1 MKRLSGVHYLI
12 RATMT
17 PEEHL
22 HLLGPYLPTDRF
34 RAMLRGEELPFA
46 CVGAALLMDITGF
59 TPLTSGLVAQHG
71 ARRGGEELKKRLN
84 PMYETVAGQVF
95 YHGGSVIRFTGDGFI
110 AWFDDAQADLAGDVV
125 RVSALERAAAAGLEM
140 QAVMRFFHGLTLKVA
155 IGQGRAYRS
164 VVGNAAHGVM
174 DVLFGPAVEEMMVVA
189 ANPQPGLVLASES
202 VADRLRRGG
211 FTFTRGEGER
221 LIVENVTPDA
231 AQRAKAHRWTAWHAA
246 ADTASIAERA
256 RPWLPPV
263 LREQVAGGYVNF
275 VGELREALPMFIA
288 CDLPEI
294 SAEHLTATVEG
305 MQRIIAGAGGRLV
318 SIEIEQKRAVVFA
331 VFGAPLAHGDD
342 SERAISAALA
352 LREWALL
359 QSGIGSLRIGVS
371 RGLLYSG
378 IVGGEVRHEYST
390 IGDETNLAARLMMAA
405 QAGQILTTPRVRDD
419 THQRILYHDLTPINV
434 KGREDTIAVSEPYA
448 RVHAGYRRS
457 QRGEMVGRAA
467 ELVQVEKLLKAL
479 AGNMPRIL
487 RVEGQAGIGKSRLV
501 TELQRVAVER
511 GFELLE
517 GDCLSTQRTTAW
529 LPWRQIILDL
539 LGVAPD
545 SDDAENITTR
555 LTRALHEFNPEWADR
570 LPLLLEVLGME
581 DGNAPEMLQGE
592 TRRQAVIALICD
604 LLLRYANRKP
614 LVLTLEDIHWI
625 DEVSEA
631 LAIELARRLTVEPEP
646 ILLVLA
652 HRPQAE
658 MDRALDIFS
667 IVSEMYITS
676 VIMLTDLTQTEVGH
690 LVEAHLKARSPAE
703 LTAFVYEKARGNPF
717 FIKELLDT
725 LSEAEAIRIEGP
737 RARIVR
743 DLNASDLPRTVHE
756 IVQMRI
762 DRLSETDKILLKVA
776 SVIGLRF
783 PILVLAES
791 LPVSIAYDELLL
803 GLQHLEAR
811 DLIYHEE
818 GEAELTYGFKHAIVQ
833 DVVYQSLLDAQQIAL
848 HRAVG
853 DVLSRAAPQAVE
865 RLAWHFAR
873 ANDIPNMWKYLRLA
887 AERSLR
893 DYASL
898 AALGFLDETLR
909 VAEKYGKA
917 LALTDA
923 DLFAIRADRLGV
935 LLRSG
940 SAQPAQDELGEL
952 ARLAARADRRDW
964 QVMILTFRAQYFM
977 GLNRWNEALA
987 TARETVALAEA
998 QNRDD
1003 LAWEAYMLVCDACRA
1018 LNLREALREVLPRVY
1033 ALARRMTDPRKQ
1045 IWLTLQEIDDLYLA
1059 EPEKADVLGKAAL
1072 ALAEQVQ
1079 DRPLIIACLE
1089 AIALFHIRNNARYDA
1104 WLIGKRQL
1112 DLLRQVGD
1120 RRGEGTALVTL
1131 GANLV
1136 HLGQLSEAN
1145 AALLDGY
1152 KILHQ
1157 IGAVFAESRAL
1168 LYMGQIAAHRR
1179 AWGEGLAY
1187 ALRGLA
1193 VLRDL
1198 DLGISVARAQLF
1210 IGSMYLGDGDLG
1222 SASDAFTEC
1231 RELSREAGFERV
1243 VAEAGAALADVA
1255 LQRGEIESA
1264 RRQITPI
1271 LPHLLTCDVR
1281 DLQQPGLAWW
1291 RAVQVLDRCADFGG
1305 ADSLRAAF
1313 RNYSAGVLTRLPDAG
1328 WRDAY
1333 INNVW
1338 YHRVLLEPIY
1348 G

>member
-1 MKRLSGVHYLI
+1 
-12 RATMT
+12 MT

-46 CVGAALLMDITGF
+46 CTGAALLMDITGF

-125 RVSALERAAAAGLEM
+125 RVPALDRAAAAGLEM
-140 QAVMRFFHGLTLKVA
+140 QSVMRFFRGLTMKVA

-164 VVGNAAHGVM
+164 VVGNAEHGVM
-174 DVLFGPAVEEMMVVA
+174 DVLFGPAVEELMAVA
-189 ANPQPGLVLASES
+189 ANPQPGLVLAAEG

-211 FTFTRGEGER
+211 FTFAHGEGAR
-221 LIVENVTPDA
+221 LIVESVAPET

-246 ADTASIAERA
+246 ADTAAIAERA

-263 LREQVAGGYVNF
+263 LREQVEGGYVNF

-288 CDLPEI
+288 YDLPEI
-294 SAEHLTATVEG
+294 SVERLTKTVEG
-305 MQRIIAGAGGRLV
+305 MQRIVAGAGGRLV

-342 SERAISAALA
+342 SERAVNAALA

-359 QSGIGSLRIGVS
+359 QNGGGSLRIGVS

-405 QAGQILTTPRVRDD
+405 QAGQILATPRVRND
-419 THQRILYHDLTPINV
+419 TRQRILYHDLTPINV
-434 KGREDTIAVSEPYA
+434 KGREDSIAVSEPYA
-448 RVHAGYRRS
+448 RIHTGYRRS

-467 ELVQVEKLLKAL
+467 ELAHAEKLLKAL

-529 LPWRQIILDL
+529 LPWRQIVLDM

-545 SDDAENITTR
+545 TDDAEDITAR
-555 LTRALHEFNPEWADR
+555 LSRALNEFNPEWAER
-570 LPLLLEVLGME
+570 LPLLLEVLGVN
-581 DGNAPEMLQGE
+581 DANVPVAEMLHGE

-604 LLLRYANRKP
+604 LVLRYANRKP

-631 LAIELARRLTVEPEP
+631 LAVELARRLTVEPEP

-658 MDRALDIFS
+658 MDRALDIFN

-676 VIMLTDLTQTEVGH
+676 ALVLTDLSQIEVAH
-690 LVEAHLKARSPAE
+690 LVEAHLKARPPAE
-703 LTAFVYEKARGNPF
+703 LTTFVYEKARGNPF

-725 LSEAEAIRIEGP
+725 LSEAGAIRIDGP
-737 RARIVR
+737 RAVIVR

-762 DRLSETDKILLKVA
+762 DRLSEMDKILLKVA

-783 PILVLAES
+783 PTLVLAES
-791 LPVSIAYDELLL
+791 LPVSIAQDDLLL
-803 GLQHLEAR
+803 SLQRLEAR

-818 GEAELTYGFKHAIVQ
+818 GDAELTYGFKHAIVQ
-833 DVVYQSLLDAQQIAL
+833 EVVYQSLLDAQQIAL
-848 HRAVG
+848 HHAVG
-853 DVLSRAAPQAVE
+853 EVLSRVAPQAVE

-873 ANDIPNMWKYLRLA
+873 ANDLPNMWKYLRLA

-893 DYASL
+893 DYANL
-898 AALGFLDETLR
+898 AALGFLDEMLR
-909 VAEKYGKA
+909 VAEKYSKA
-917 LALTDA
+917 LALSDA
-923 DLFAIRADRLGV
+923 DLFAIRADRLRV
-935 LLRSG
+935 LLRGG

-952 ARLAARADRRDW
+952 TRLAALADRHDW
-964 QVMILTFRAQYFM
+964 QAMILTFRAQYFM
-977 GLNRWNEALA
+977 GLNRWYEALA
-987 TARETVALAEA
+987 TAREAVTLAEA
-998 QNRDD
+998 EDRDD
-1003 LAWEAYMLVCDACRA
+1003 LAWEAYMLVCDACRS
-1018 LNLREALREVLPRVY
+1018 LNMREALRDVLPRVY
-1033 ALARRMTDPRKQ
+1033 ALTRRMTDPRKQ

-1059 EPEKADVLGKAAL
+1059 EPERADVLGQAAL

-1089 AIALFHIRNNARYDA
+1089 AIGLIHTRNNQRYDA

-1168 LYMGQIAAHRR
+1168 IYMGQIAAHRR

-1193 VLRDL
+1193 VMH
-1198 DLGISVARAQLF
+1198 DLGMHVAVARAQLF
-1210 IGSMYLGDGDLG
+1210 IGGMYLGDGDLQ
-1222 SASDAFTEC
+1222 SASNAFTES
-1231 RELSREAGFERV
+1231 RELSNAAGYERV
-1243 VAEAGAALADVA
+1243 AAEAGAALAEVA
-1255 LQRGEIESA
+1255 LRHGEVDSA
-1264 RRQITPI
+1264 RRQLTPI
-1271 LPHLLTCDVR
+1271 LPRLLACDVR

-1291 RAVQVLDRCADFGG
+1291 RAVQVLDRYADFAG
-1305 ADSLRAAF
+1305 ADALRAAF
-1313 RNYSAGVLTRLPDAG
+1313 REYSASVLARLPDAG

-1333 INNVW
+1333 INSTW
-1338 YHRVLLEPIY
+1338 YHRVLLEPVY